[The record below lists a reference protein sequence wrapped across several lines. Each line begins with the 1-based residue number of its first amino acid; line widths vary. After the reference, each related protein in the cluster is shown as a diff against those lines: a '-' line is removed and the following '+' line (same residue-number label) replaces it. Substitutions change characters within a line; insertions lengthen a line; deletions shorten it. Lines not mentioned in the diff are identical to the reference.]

1 MINFKCEKCS
11 ELLSAPD
18 DLPGNKVRCPKCGCI
33 NTIEKDNDQTAE
45 LSTEETRKPGL
56 YITVIINIFIM
67 LLIPCT
73 ALACIAYCIYYPSE
87 AAEKQTLLWS
97 LKPLPA
103 CLAIIL
109 NSVILGA
116 IAKYLIAHLE
126 SIHVLIDIASEI
138 RDILSDEKENR

>member
-1 MINFKCEKCS
+1 MINFKCEKCG

-18 DLPGNKVRCPKCGCI
+18 DLPGNKVRCPKCSCI
-33 NTIEKDNDQTAE
+33 NTIEKDNE
-45 LSTEETRKPGL
+45 LPEPVSEEVRKPGL
-56 YITVIINIFIM
+56 YITVIINIFIL

-73 ALACIAYCIYYPSE
+73 ALACIAYCIYYPNE
-87 AAEKQTLLWS
+87 TAEKQTLLWS

-103 CLAIIL
+103 CLVIIL

-126 SIHVLIDIASEI
+126 SMHVLIEITSDI
-138 RDILSDEKENR
+138 RDLLSDEKENR